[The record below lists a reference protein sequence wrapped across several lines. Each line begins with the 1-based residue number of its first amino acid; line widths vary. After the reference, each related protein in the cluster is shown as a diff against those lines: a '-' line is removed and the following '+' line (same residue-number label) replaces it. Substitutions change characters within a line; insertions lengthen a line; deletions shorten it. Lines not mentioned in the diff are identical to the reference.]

1 VSDESSTSQLADRV
15 RAIVAEARAAHPD
28 VTVDEAAF
36 AAHVADRLEPGAQV
50 VAGDL
55 WMAFAGTRGDPQAI
69 AWIEREGI
77 QDVRPALAAMGLT
90 APAIDEQ
97 LQQLRHVLFVGDA
110 PKLAS
115 YAGRSTLRRWL
126 RSVAVRMTLNAR
138 RGERG
143 VSLEDVLE
151 GELDHAGADPALE
164 HMKEQVRD
172 QLRRSL
178 RDALRSLS
186 PRERTALHMH
196 HIDGVTLDQL
206 AAHYGVHRATV
217 ARWLA
222 ASREQ
227 LVTRTLDDVAE
238 RLQIDR
244 GEAESALRL
253 VVSRLDLT
261 LDPA

>member
-28 VTVDEAAF
+28 VTGDEAAF
-36 AAHVADRLEPGAQV
+36 AAHVAERLEPGTAM

-55 WMAFAGTRGDPQAI
+55 WMAFAGMRGDPVAM
-69 AWIEREGI
+69 AWIEREAI
-77 QDVRPALAAMGLT
+77 HDVRPALAAMALP
-90 APAIDEQ
+90 AAAIDDV
-97 LQQLRHVLFVGDA
+97 LQQLRATLFVGDA

-115 YAGRSTLRRWL
+115 YAGRSTLRRWM
-126 RSVAVRMTLNAR
+126 RSIGVRMALNAR

-151 GELDHAGADPALE
+151 SELDQAAADPALE
-164 HMKEQVRD
+164 HMKDQVRD

-186 PRERTALHMH
+186 ARERTALHMH

-238 RLQIDR
+238 RLHIDR
-244 GEAESALRL
+244 SEAESALRL